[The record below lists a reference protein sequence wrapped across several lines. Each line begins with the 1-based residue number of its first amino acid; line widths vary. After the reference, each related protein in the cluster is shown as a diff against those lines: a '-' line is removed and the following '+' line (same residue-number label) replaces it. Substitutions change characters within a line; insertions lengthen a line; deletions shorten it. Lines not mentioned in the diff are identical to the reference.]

1 MQLFHG
7 RFKKLLLTSVLT
19 LVLAALC
26 LCPGRAEAQGA
37 ASGGFVQLKSPRRA
51 PDFSLED
58 LNGRTR
64 SLKDFRG
71 RTVLLHFWASWCEP
85 CKEEFPALK
94 GLWRSIADE
103 DKSKSKDLVILAVAE
118 DSAERVAPFV
128 KERGVEFPV
137 LIDQYGGVMRD
148 YGVSVIPV
156 SVVIDGDGMIR
167 AVLVGP
173 RDYSSSEAREFLKGI
188 SSR

>member
-7 RFKKLLLTSVLT
+7 RFKKLLLASVLT
-19 LVLAALC
+19 VVLAAPCLC
-26 LCPGRAEAQGA
+26 LSMAEARGA
-37 ASGGFVQLKSPRRA
+37 ASGGFVPLESPRRA

-85 CKEEFPALK
+85 CREEFPALK
-94 GLWRSIADE
+94 GLWRSIAGE
-103 DKSKSKDLVILAVAE
+103 EKSKSNDLVILAVAE

-128 KERGVEFPV
+128 SERGVEFPV
-137 LIDQYGGVMRD
+137 LLDQYGGVMRD

-173 RDYSSSEAREFLKGI
+173 RDYSSDEAREFFKGI

>member
-7 RFKKLLLTSVLT
+7 RFKRFLFASLLSLT
-19 LVLAALC
+19 LALPCLC
-26 LCPGRAEAQGA
+26 LPLAEARDAGA
-37 ASGGFVQLKSPRRA
+37 GGFVPLGSPRRA

-58 LNGRTR
+58 LNGKTR
-64 SLKDFRG
+64 SLADFRG

-85 CKEEFPALK
+85 CREEFPALE
-94 GLWRSIADE
+94 GLWRSMGGGGNG
-103 DKSKSKDLVILAVAE
+103 LVILAVAE

-128 KERGVEFPV
+128 EEHGVEFPV

-148 YGVSVIPV
+148 YGVRVIPV
-156 SVVIDGDGMIR
+156 SVVIDGDGMIK

-173 RDYSSSEAREFLKGI
+173 RDYSSAGAREFLKGI
-188 SSR
+188 SGKTSR